1 MTPKNIVV
9 SIVISAL
16 VTLPLPLLLQQILPE
31 LAISNAFIPV
41 WAAAA
46 VLAAIA
52 SVLGLFV
59 NTRVV
64 GEEDDENDTRELG
77 QVKWFNVNKG
87 FGFVT
92 RENGEDVF
100 VHFRAIRG
108 KGHRTLVQ
116 GQKVRFHVI
125 QSDKGLQAEDV
136 SILRS

>member
-31 LAISNAFIPV
+31 LAMSNAFIPV
-41 WAAAA
+41 WAVAA

-59 NTRVV
+59 STRVV

>member
-1 MTPKNIVV
+1 M

>member
-1 MTPKNIVV
+1 MTPKNIVTC
-9 SIVISAL
+9 IVISAL
-16 VTLPLPLLLQQILPE
+16 ALLPLPLLLEQLLPE
-31 LAISNAFIPV
+31 GEFPFVSVWLVAAI
-41 WAAAA
+41 
-46 VLAAIA
+46 LAAIA
-52 SVLGLFV
+52 SVIGLYLSNQTFS
-59 NTRVV
+59 
-64 GEEDDENDTRELG
+64 GSEEEDENDTREHG

-116 GQKVRFHVI
+116 GQKVRFHVV

-136 SILRS
+136 SILRT

>member
-1 MTPKNIVV
+1 MTPKNVV
-9 SIVISAL
+9 TCIVISVLAL
-16 VTLPLPLLLQQILPE
+16 LPLPLLLGQLLSEPLP
-31 LAISNAFIPV
+31 FVPV
-41 WAAAA
+41 WLAGA

-52 SVLGLFV
+52 SVLGLFIA
-59 NTRVV
+59 NQSPDN
-64 GEEDDENDTRELG
+64 EEDENDTREHG

-92 RENGEDVF
+92 RENGDDVF

-125 QSDKGLQAEDV
+125 ESDKGLQAEDV
-136 SILRS
+136 SILRG